1 VKAVVLN
8 LALFVS
14 MLFVAGASGAAAQSS
29 DQNFPTP
36 VTASEVRGT
45 IRARDIG
52 DSRLTTHFY
61 AFDGEQGDVF
71 INVQSRNFDGDIDVF
86 TASELRPLTKIV
98 VYSDAGTTET
108 GRVIYLRKGEHLL
121 LRVEGR
127 SPDDNA
133 AVYSIKFAGSF
144 VALDPRTKD
153 DNEAPRV
160 QTGDSDGIRLN
171 AVGAVTREP
180 LRRVDPV
187 AKRPADHA
195 AADTAPRQIAKD
207 TPKVSAKETEQT
219 AKGAE
224 AAKPA
229 AENSAEAKPAKIKRP
244 KPPVVT
250 VTEPPAADPLAS
262 IILTIQLKNG
272 RTVEKPMSE
281 VLKFSTD
288 KGVMTIITK
297 DGSIARYLITDVL
310 KVTIQ

>member
-1 VKAVVLN
+1 
-8 LALFVS
+8 
-14 MLFVAGASGAAAQSS
+14 MLFAAGASGAAAQSS

-153 DNEAPRV
+153 DNGAPRV

-180 LRRVDPV
+180 SRRIDPV
-187 AKRPADHA
+187 SKRPADHA
-195 AADTAPRQIAKD
+195 ATDSAP
-207 TPKVSAKETEQT
+207 KETVKELPKEKT
-219 AKGAE
+219 NEADRAAKSAE
-224 AAKPA
+224 AAKAA
-229 AENSAEAKPAKIKRP
+229 AENAAESKPARIKRP

-250 VTEPPAADPLAS
+250 VTEEPAADPLAS

-272 RTVEKPMSE
+272 RVVERPMSE